1 MVKILDGKKLS
12 IILKEELKEK
22 FSRIKTQLKLAIIMP
37 ICDDASIAYLNS
49 RERLCKEFGIEL
61 LVHKFDGSETT
72 KELVDLVKKLNI
84 DDSIQGIMIDR
95 PFPKQVNEDKVYE
108 VLDYRKDIDGCSLI
122 SCGKLFQNQNCLVS
136 STAVGVMTL
145 IKHYNINLVGK
156 NVVIVNRS
164 KIVGIPLMHL
174 LLKENSTVTIC
185 HSKTQDLASICS
197 KADIVIT
204 AIGKAKYFTKKYV
217 NPNTIIIDVGINYD
231 ENNKMCGDVDQEVY
245 EIVDSYSPVPGGV
258 GPVTNIALLLN
269 LLKTFEI

>member
-22 FSRIKTQLKLAIIMP
+22 FSRIKAQLRLAIIMP
-37 ICDDASIAYLNS
+37 ICDDASMAYLNS

-61 LVHKFDGSETT
+61 LVYKFDGSETT
-72 KELVDLVKKLNI
+72 KELVDLVKKLNM

-231 ENNKMCGDVDQEVY
+231 ENNKICGDVDQEVY

>member
-12 IILKEELKEK
+12 LTLKEELKSK
-22 FSRIKTQLKLAIIMP
+22 FDSIKQHLKLAIIMP

-49 RERLCKEFGIEL
+49 RERLCKEFNIEL
-61 LVHKFDGSETT
+61 CVYKFDGNETT
-72 KELVDLVKKLNI
+72 EELVELVKKLNL

-108 VLDYRKDIDGCSLI
+108 FLDYRKDIDGCSLI
-122 SCGKLFQNQNCLVS
+122 SCGKLFQAQDCLVS

-145 IKHYNINLVGK
+145 LKYYNIDLVGK

-185 HSKTQDLASICS
+185 HSKTKNLARICS
-197 KADIVIT
+197 KADIIIT
-204 AIGKAKYFTKKYV
+204 AIGKAKYFTKEYV
-217 NPNTIIIDVGINYD
+217 NAKTTIIDVGINYD
-231 ENNKMCGDVDQEVY
+231 ENNKICGDVDQEVY

>member
-22 FSRIKTQLKLAIIMP
+22 FSRIKAQLRLAIIMP
-37 ICDDASIAYLNS
+37 ICDDASMAYLNS

-61 LVHKFDGSETT
+61 LVYKFDGNETT
-72 KELVDLVKKLNI
+72 KELVDLVEKLNM
-84 DDSIQGIMIDR
+84 DNSIQGIMIDR

-108 VLDYRKDIDGCSLI
+108 VLDYHKDIDGCSLI

-145 IKHYNINLVGK
+145 LKHYNINLVGK

-204 AIGKAKYFTKKYV
+204 AIGKAKYFTKEYV
-217 NPNTIIIDVGINYD
+217 SPNTIIIDVGINYD
-231 ENNKMCGDVDQEVY
+231 ENNKICGDVDQEVY